1 MRITTVCLG
10 NICRSPMA
18 EAVLRHELE
27 LAGVSGVI
35 VESAGTSSWHMGDGA
50 HPRTLATL
58 RAHGLDLDHRSRQ
71 ITSEWF
77 DKDHPNRPD
86 LVLAMDVDNLE
97 MLHIIAPTETHESI
111 RLIRSYDPA
120 NAGLSIYL
128 PAMSVP
134 DPYYGDESDYA
145 AVFEMLR
152 VPCREIVA
160 GL

>member
-58 RAHGLDLDHRSRQ
+58 RTHGLDLDHRSRQ

-97 MLHIIAPTETHESI
+97 MLHSIAPTETHESI

-145 AVFEMLR
+145 TVFEMLR
-152 VPCREIVA
+152 VPCREIVVS
-160 GL
+160 L

>member
-1 MRITTVCLG
+1 
-10 NICRSPMA
+10 MA
-18 EAVLRHELE
+18 EAVLRLELE

-50 HPRTLATL
+50 HPRTLTTL
-58 RAHGLDLDHRSRQ
+58 RTHGLDLDHRSRQ
-71 ITSEWF
+71 ITQEWF
-77 DKDHPNRPD
+77 AENHPHRPD

-97 MLHIIAPTETHESI
+97 MLRTIAPDEMHDNI

-152 VPCREIVA
+152 VPCREVVA
-160 GL
+160 TL